1 MRTGRDD
8 GLFSIPPVRMRR
20 PGPCQLLM
28 GPQWL
33 IEASSSDPES
43 IFQAVFLP
51 RAVGAQME
59 DPDTEGSAQ
68 GGEGSA

>member
-1 MRTGRDD
+1 
-8 GLFSIPPVRMRR
+8 
-20 PGPCQLLM
+20 M

-33 IEASSSDPES
+33 IEVSSSDPEG

-59 DPDTEGSAQ
+59 DPDTE
-68 GGEGSA
+68 